1 MNLKDVYVKLNEI
14 NTTVESESIK
24 NLLSE
29 IKQEIL
35 LEESKKQGSRITRNK
50 KCISII
56 AKSKLPNPLF
66 HKCCYQD
73 GHQVV
78 TDSYIGCILKKEDE
92 IIGLEEAS
100 EKDNYPIMKKI
111 LCKSLELF
119 YEDVQ
124 VSINEIKTLAKIKAP
139 TVQIG
144 VAYFDPKKLLDLF
157 YLLNIDNQETTILQV
172 AHPLKPAFIIK
183 DNGSIGCI
191 CPIKVNN

>member
-14 NTTVESESIK
+14 NTTVESESIQ

-35 LEESKKQGSRITRNK
+35 LEESKKQGSRISRNK

-56 AKSKLPNPLF
+56 AKSKIPNTLF
-66 HKCCYQD
+66 HKYSRQWD
-73 GHQVV
+73 VQVV
-78 TDSYIGCILKKEDE
+78 TDSFIGAVLKKDDE

-100 EKDNYPIMKKI
+100 DKDNYPQWNKFMYKA
-111 LCKSLELF
+111 LELD
-119 YEDVQ
+119 YEYIS
-124 VSINEIKTLAKIKAP
+124 VSINEIKTLAKLKTPNIK
-139 TVQIG
+139 IG
-144 VAYFDPKKLLDLF
+144 VAYFEPKKLLDLF

-191 CPIKVNN
+191 SPIRVDN